1 MDFESIRGPSAL
13 HGMESAVVLTS
24 NTNQLGGRLNE
35 CKVGLR
41 EKGEEEQKRLDVCFY
56 QEKSNWAGDF
66 RHYSIATSDVLPVG
80 VLTIFSV

>member
-1 MDFESIRGPSAL
+1 MDFGGIRGPSAL

-24 NTNQLGGRLNE
+24 NSNQLGGQLNE

-41 EKGEEEQKRLDVCFY
+41 GMDEEGLDVCFY
-56 QEKSNWAGDF
+56 QEKSNWTGDF
-66 RHYSIATSDVLPVG
+66 RHYSIATSDVFPVG